1 MGVTRKDVA
10 SLAGVSTATVSY
22 VVNSGPRPV
31 SAETRRKVERAIEQ
45 LGYQPNQIARSL
57 TTKRTNTLGFLIPDI
72 LNPIHAAMAK
82 SFEDA
87 LPDNEYGLLLANS
100 DESPV
105 VELEHLKV
113 FISKQVDGIAMT
125 PTGGNRRFLFS
136 LVESGKPLVLLD
148 RQLEGMETDCVLFDN
163 VEGTYQ
169 AVRHL
174 VELGHSRIALI
185 NLPQSLT
192 PGRERAEGYGRA
204 LLKAGLTVDLALVRE
219 GRFKADSVATLLES
233 LLQKDPPP
241 TALMVA
247 SNRLL
252 EGVLQYVKEHGIRIP
267 DDLALCVF
275 DDVSHFSYSNPTI
288 TAVAA
293 DVADFSR
300 RAAQMLLERIAGE
313 GPHGPRIIRI
323 LCTLRIRE
331 STFSL

>member
-10 SLAGVSTATVSY
+10 RLAGVSTATVSY
-22 VVNSGPRPV
+22 VVNDGPRPV
-31 SAETRRKVERAIEQ
+31 TEETRRKVERAIEQ

-100 DESPV
+100 DESPE

-163 VEGTYQ
+163 VEGTCQ

-174 VELGHSRIALI
+174 VELGHSKIALI
-185 NLPQSLT
+185 NLPHALT
-192 PGRERAEGYGRA
+192 PGRERAEGYERA
-204 LLKAGLTVDLALVRE
+204 LLEAGLTVDQNLIRE
-219 GRFKADSVATLLES
+219 GRFKADSVAMLLES

-241 TALMVA
+241 TAIMVA

-252 EGVLQYVKEHGIRIP
+252 EGVFQYVKRRGIRVP

-275 DDVSHFSYSNPTI
+275 DDVPHFSYFNPTI

-300 RAAQMLLERIAGE
+300 QAAQMLLERIAGE
-313 GPHGPRIIRI
+313 GPHEARIVRI
-323 LCTLRIRE
+323 PCTLRVRE
-331 STFSL
+331 STLSI

>member
-10 SLAGVSTATVSY
+10 RLAGVSTATVSY
-22 VVNSGPRPV
+22 VVNNGPRPV
-31 SAETRRKVERAIEQ
+31 SEVTRRNVLEAIEL

-57 TTKRTNTLGFLIPDI
+57 TTKKTNTLGFMIPDI

-82 SFEDA
+82 AFEDA
-87 LPDNEYGLLLANS
+87 LPESEYGLLLANS
-100 DESPV
+100 DESPEI
-105 VELEHLKV
+105 ELAHLKV
-113 FISKQVDGIAMT
+113 FLSKQVDGIAMT

-163 VEGTYQ
+163 VEGTRQ

-185 NLPQSLT
+185 NLPRTLT

-204 LLKAGLTVDLALVRE
+204 LLEAGLAIDPTLVTE

-252 EGVLQYVKEHGIRIP
+252 EGVLQYVKEHGIRVP

-275 DDVSHFSYSNPTI
+275 DDVPHFSYSNPTI

-300 RAAQMLLERIAGE
+300 HAAQMLLERIAGE
-313 GPHGPRIIRI
+313 GPHEPRTIRI
-323 LCTLRIRE
+323 PCTLKIRE
-331 STFSL
+331 STLLL